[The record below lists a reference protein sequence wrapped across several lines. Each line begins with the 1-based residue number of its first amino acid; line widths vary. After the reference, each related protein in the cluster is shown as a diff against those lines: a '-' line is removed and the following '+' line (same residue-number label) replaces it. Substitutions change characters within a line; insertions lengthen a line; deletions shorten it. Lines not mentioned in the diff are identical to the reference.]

1 MDSIVVILDEAYA
14 ARERVGR
21 DELYRRAVAADA
33 SPDVLD
39 ALDALPE
46 GEYAYDEVTE
56 VLGVPA
62 LAAGGVYAGGVYA
75 GGIAAG
81 LSPEGIPATQLTEED
96 LIRELAELHRTRN
109 DTFRHGSDQA
119 LERHTERQTEL
130 ELEYLRRF
138 PDREISPERLRSG
151 ARARA

>member
-62 LAAGGVYAGGVYA
+62 LAGGITAS
-75 GGIAAG
+75 GIAAG
-81 LSPEGIPATQLTEED
+81 LPLEGVPAAELAEED

-130 ELEYLRRF
+130 ELDYLRRF

-151 ARARA
+151 ARARV

>member
-1 MDSIVVILDEAYA
+1 
-14 ARERVGR
+14 
-21 DELYRRAVAADA
+21 
-33 SPDVLD
+33 
-39 ALDALPE
+39 
-46 GEYAYDEVTE
+46 VTE

-62 LAAGGVYAGGVYA
+62 LAGGITAS
-75 GGIAAG
+75 GIAAG
-81 LSPEGIPATQLTEED
+81 LPLEGVPAAELAEED

-130 ELEYLRRF
+130 ELDYLRRF

-151 ARARA
+151 ARARV